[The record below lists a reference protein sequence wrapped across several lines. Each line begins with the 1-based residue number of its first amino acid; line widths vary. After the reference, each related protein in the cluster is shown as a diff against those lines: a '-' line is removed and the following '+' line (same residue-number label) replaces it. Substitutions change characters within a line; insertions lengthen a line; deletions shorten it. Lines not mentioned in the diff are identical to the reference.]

1 MKGWQFRKTNEPLEL
16 VEKETPKA
24 KPGYV
29 VLKTGAIGIC
39 HSDVGVLRDPGWMS
53 LLNVPIIMGHE
64 VAGTIIEVGEDVNDF
79 QVGDRVSICPT
90 GPSGMAPGYAYDGG
104 FGSHILAPASD
115 LVHVP
120 DELSIKQAASATDAG
135 MTSYRALFTI
145 GGAKKGMNVGLI
157 GIGGLGQF
165 ALQACQAHG
174 IEPYC
179 VDTSDKA
186 IELAKSL
193 GAKHVAKSI
202 TEFKDQDL
210 DLVVDFAGFGETTT
224 DALRAVKRGGTVVL
238 VGMGKL
244 ETTVDVTDFIT
255 QEKRLLASNGGTKQ
269 DIKDIYDL
277 MAAGKLTPTL
287 TEISFDEIPEGLAML
302 ERNEV
307 QGRLVAVYD
316 EK

>member
-1 MKGWQFRKTNEPLEL
+1 MKGWQFTKTNEPLEL

-24 KPGYV
+24 KEGYV
-29 VLKTGAIGIC
+29 VLKTGANGIC

-53 LLNVPIIMGHE
+53 LLDVPIIMGHE
-64 VAGTIIEVGEDVNDF
+64 VAGTIVEVGEGVEDF
-79 QVGDRVSICPT
+79 KEGDRVAICPT

-104 FGSHILAPASD
+104 FGTHILAPASD
-115 LVHVP
+115 LVLVP

-145 GGAKKGMNVGLI
+145 GEAKPGMNVGLI

-165 ALQACQAHG
+165 ALQACQARG

-186 IELAKSL
+186 IELAEKL

-202 TEFKDQDL
+202 NEFKDVGL

-224 DALRAVKRGGTVVL
+224 DALKAVNHGGTVVL

-244 ETTVDVTDFIT
+244 ETTVEVSDFIT
-255 QEKRLLASNGGTKQ
+255 QEKRLLASNGGTKE
-269 DIKDIYDL
+269 DIEDIYAL
-277 MAAGKLTPTL
+277 MAEGKLTPTL
-287 TEISFDEIPEGLAML
+287 TEISFDEIPKGIEML
-302 ERNEV
+302 ENNEV
-307 QGRLVAVYD
+307 QGRLVVVYD
-316 EK
+316 N